1 MKTSLMLKVR
11 LIRLLAFVLIAS
23 FLTTGC
29 KTMSNTGKG
38 AAIGVGAG
46 ALLGAG
52 IGKLAGNTAAGAVI
66 GAAVGGAGGAA
77 IGKYMDK
84 QAKEMEAQMEAAKI
98 ERVGESIKVTFDSG
112 LLFNVNSSDLSAKS
126 KDELKKFAVV
136 LNKYPE
142 TNLFINGHTDDTGSD
157 ELNQKLSERRAA
169 SVSNFLTSQTVA
181 STRLTVTGFGET
193 QPVVENTSA
202 ANRALNRRVEVIV
215 NANAELV
222 KAAQSGELQ
231 VK

>member
-1 MKTSLMLKVR
+1 MRANSMFKLVSL
-11 LIRLLAFVLIAS
+11 VLIVS
-23 FLTTGC
+23 VLVSC
-29 KTMSNTGKG
+29 KTWTKTGKG

-46 ALLGAG
+46 AVIGAG
-52 IGKLAGNTAAGAVI
+52 IGKLAGNTAAGAAI
-66 GAAVGGAGGAA
+66 GAVVGGAGGAA

-84 QAKEMEAQMEAAKI
+84 QAKELEAEMEAAKI

-112 LLFNVNSSDLSAKS
+112 LLFKINSSDLSAKS
-126 KDELKKFAVV
+126 QEELKKFSEV
-136 LNKYPE
+136 LNKYPD

-157 ELNQKLSERRAA
+157 ELNQKLSEKRAA
-169 SVSNFLTSQTVA
+169 SVSNYLTGQNVA
-181 STRLTVTGFGET
+181 ASRLTITGFGET

-215 NANAELV
+215 NANADLV

>member
-1 MKTSLMLKVR
+1 MNSELKLKGKMFRVLT
-11 LIRLLAFVLIAS
+11 LILIVSVLV
-23 FLTTGC
+23 GC
-29 KTMSNTGKG
+29 KSWNNTGKG

-52 IGKLAGNTAAGAVI
+52 IGKLAGNTAAGAAV
-66 GAAVGGAGGAA
+66 GAVVGGAGGAV

-84 QAKEMEAQMEAAKI
+84 QAAELEAEMEAAKI

-112 LLFNVNSSDLSAKS
+112 LLFAINSSTLSSKS
-126 KDELKKFAVV
+126 KDELKKFSEV
-136 LNKYPE
+136 LNKYPD

-157 ELNQKLSERRAA
+157 ELNQSLSEKRAA
-169 SVSNFLTSQTVA
+169 SVANYLNSLNVA
-181 STRLTVTGFGET
+181 ATRLTIAGFGES
-193 QPVVENTSA
+193 QPLVENTSA

-215 NANAELV
+215 NANADLV
-222 KAAQSGELQ
+222 KAAESGELQ

>member
-1 MKTSLMLKVR
+1 MKKNSMLKGK
-11 LIRLLAFVLIAS
+11 LFRLLSFVLIVS
-23 FLTTGC
+23 FLTGC

-84 QAKEMEAQMEAAKI
+84 QAKEMEAEMEAAKI

-112 LLFNVNSSDLSAKS
+112 LLFKVNSSDLSTKS
-126 KDELKKFAVV
+126 KDELKKFSEV
-136 LNKYPE
+136 LNKYPD

-157 ELNQKLSERRAA
+157 ELNQKLSEKRAA
-169 SVSNFLTSQTVA
+169 SVSSFLISQNVA
-181 STRLTVTGFGET
+181 ATRLTVTGFGET
-193 QPVVENTSA
+193 QPLVENNSV

>member
-1 MKTSLMLKVR
+1 MNSMLRGKMLRVVSLMLIVS
-11 LIRLLAFVLIAS
+11 VLV
-23 FLTTGC
+23 GC
-29 KTMSNTGKG
+29 KTWTKTGKG

-46 ALLGAG
+46 ALIGAG

-66 GAAVGGAGGAA
+66 GAAVGGAGGAV

-84 QAKEMEAQMEAAKI
+84 QAKEMEAEMEAAKI

-112 LLFNVNSSDLSAKS
+112 ILFKVNSSDLSIKS
-126 KDELKKFAVV
+126 KEELKKFSEV
-136 LNKYPE
+136 LNKYPD

-157 ELNQKLSERRAA
+157 EINQKLSEKRAA
-169 SVSNFLTSQTVA
+169 SVSNFLTSQNVA
-181 STRLTVTGFGET
+181 ATRLTVTGFGET
-193 QPVVENTSA
+193 QPLVENTSV

-215 NANAELV
+215 NANADLV
-222 KAAQSGELQ
+222 KAAQSGELK

>member
-1 MKTSLMLKVR
+1 MLKMR
-11 LIRLLAFVLIAS
+11 FFKLLALVLIAS
-23 FLTTGC
+23 FLSTGC

-84 QAKEMEAQMEAAKI
+84 QAKEMEAKMEAAKI
-98 ERVGESIKVTFDSG
+98 ERVGEGILVTFDSG
-112 LLFNVNSSDLSAKS
+112 LLFALNSSDLSAKS
-126 KDELKKFAVV
+126 KEELKKFSEV
-136 LNKYPE
+136 LNKYPD
-142 TNLFINGHTDDTGSD
+142 TNLLINGHTDNTGSD
-157 ELNQKLSERRAA
+157 ELNQKLSEKRAQ
-169 SVSNFLTSQTVA
+169 SVSNYLIGEKVAATRFTVK
-181 STRLTVTGFGET
+181 GFGET
-193 QPVVENTSA
+193 QPKVDNATAE
-202 ANRALNRRVEVIV
+202 NRALNRRVEVIV
-215 NANAELV
+215 IANADLV
-222 KAAQSGELQ
+222 KAAENGELQ